1 MSRWHTHLKLAAAAL
16 VAMLAVP
23 AGTQMQ
29 AVDRPATTVEEQPT
43 FGLEDVFE
51 RARGRAQRPY
61 QPDRPEL
68 PPVFQEMQ
76 YDQYRDIRFRP
87 DRNLWANESLPFQLQ
102 FFSRGFLYA
111 DRVTINVVDQQGAK
125 PLSFSRDLFD
135 FGKNQIPQDLPED
148 MGFAGFRILHPLNRE
163 DRLDEVA
170 VFLGA
175 SYFRAIGQNQNYGV
189 SARGLAID
197 TGLEKPEEFPVFR
210 EFWIRK
216 PGPDDTEI
224 TVFALLDSQ
233 RVTGAYRF
241 VIRPG
246 LQTVVDVTGR
256 ILMRERVDKL
266 GIAPLTSM
274 FYHGE
279 VTDRFMDDFRP
290 EVHDSD
296 GLLIESGRGERIWR
310 PTVNPVRLQITP
322 FEVTNPRGFGLMQ
335 RDREYGHYQDTEAVY
350 HTRPSVWVEA
360 KGMWGQGHVELVEIP
375 SQSERNDN
383 LVAFWTPAEPLE
395 AGDTLDFEYRLHF
408 ALEHEARLLGGKTLA
423 TRIGA
428 GGTDVPDHSR
438 RKFVIDF
445 VGQSLKRLDPDAGNI
460 EPVCN
465 TSSGE
470 ITHSVAHH
478 NPFTD
483 GWRVFFELIPE
494 ADQPADLRCFLRR
507 DQDVLTETWVF
518 KWAPN

>member
-1 MSRWHTHLKLAAAAL
+1 VSRWHTHLKLAAATL

-23 AGTQMQ
+23 AGTEMQ
-29 AVDRPATTVEEQPT
+29 AVDQPATTVEEQPT
-43 FGLEDVFE
+43 FGLEDVF
-51 RARGRAQRPY
+51 ARAQELAQQPY

-87 DRNLWANESLPFQLQ
+87 DRNLWAGESLPFQLQ

-111 DRVTINVVDQQGAK
+111 DRVTINIVDAQGAK
-125 PLSFSRDLFD
+125 TLPFSRDLFD
-135 FGKNQIPQDLPED
+135 FGKNQIPPNLPED
-148 MGFAGFRILHPLNRE
+148 MGFAGFRIVHPLNRE

-216 PGPDDTEI
+216 PGPDDTEV

-246 LQTVVDVTGR
+246 LQTVVDVKGR
-256 ILMRERVDKL
+256 ILMREQVDKL

-360 KGMWGQGHVELVEIP
+360 KGMWGKGQVELVEIP

-408 ALEHEARLLGGKTLA
+408 SLDHEARLLGGRTQA

-445 VGQSLKRLDPDAGNI
+445 VGQALKRLEPDAGNI

-518 KWAPN
+518 KWAPS

>member
-1 MSRWHTHLKLAAAAL
+1 
-16 VAMLAVP
+16 MLAVP
-23 AGTQMQ
+23 AGTEMQ
-29 AVDRPATTVEEQPT
+29 AVDPPAMTVEEQPA
-43 FGLEDVFE
+43 FGLEDVF
-51 RARGRAQRPY
+51 RRAQELTQEPY

-87 DRNLWANESLPFQLQ
+87 ERNLWAGESLPFQLQ

-111 DRVTINVVDQQGAK
+111 DRVTINVLDAQGAK
-125 PLSFSRDLFD
+125 ALPFSRDLFD
-135 FGKNQIPQDLPED
+135 FGKNQIPPSLPED
-148 MGFAGFRILHPLNRE
+148 MGFAGFRILYPLNRE
-163 DRLDEVA
+163 DRLDEIA

-233 RVTGAYRF
+233 RVAGAYRF
-241 VIRPG
+241 VVRPG
-246 LQTVVDVTGR
+246 LQTVVDVTGK

-383 LVAFWTPAEPLE
+383 LVAFWTPAEPLD

-408 ALEHEARLLGGKTLA
+408 ALDPEARLQGGRAIA

-445 VGQSLKRLDPDAGNI
+445 VGQSLKRLDPDASNI

-465 TSSGE
+465 ASSGE

-494 ADQPADLRCFLRR
+494 ADQSADLRCFLRR

-518 KWAPN
+518 KWAPS

>member
-1 MSRWHTHLKLAAAAL
+1 MPMFAAQLA
-16 VAMLAVP
+16 P
-23 AGTQMQ
+23 GMQ
-29 AVDRPATTVEEQPT
+29 AVQQPATTVAEQER
-43 FGLEDVFE
+43 FGFEDVF
-51 RARGRAQRPY
+51 RRAQELAGKPY

-68 PPVFQEMQ
+68 PQVFREMQ
-76 YDQYRDIRFRP
+76 YDQYRDIRFRT
-87 DRNLWANESLPFQLQ
+87 DRNLWASESLPFQLQ
-102 FFSRGFLYA
+102 FFSRGFLYS
-111 DRVTINVVDQQGAK
+111 DRVIINVVDAQAVNAL
-125 PLSFSRDLFD
+125 PFSPGMFD
-135 FGKNQIPQDLPED
+135 FGKNQIPADLPQD
-148 MGFAGFRILHPLNRE
+148 MGFAGFRIVYPLNRA
-163 DRLDEVA
+163 DQLDEVA

-197 TGLEKPEEFPVFR
+197 TGLEKAEEFPVFR

-246 LQTVVDVTGR
+246 LQAVVDVKAR
-256 ILMRERVDKL
+256 VLMRERVDKL

-322 FEVTNPRGFGLMQ
+322 FEVTNPRGFGLLQ

-350 HTRPSVWVEA
+350 HTRPSVWVET
-360 KGMWGQGHVELVEIP
+360 KGMWGKGHVELVEIP
-375 SQSERNDN
+375 SPSERNDN
-383 LVAFWTPAEPLE
+383 LVAFWTPAEPLDSGE
-395 AGDTLDFEYRLHF
+395 TLDVEYRLHF
-408 ALEHEARLLGGKTLA
+408 ALDHEARLLGGRALA

-445 VGQSLKRLDPDAGNI
+445 VGQSLKRLGTEATNV

-470 ITHSVAHH
+470 IENPVAHH

-483 GWRVFFELIPE
+483 GWRLFFELVPE
-494 ADQPADLRCFLRR
+494 TGQAADLRCFLRR
-507 DQDVLTETWVF
+507 GQDVLTETWVF

>member
-1 MSRWHTHLKLAAAAL
+1 VAAA
-16 VAMLAVP
+16 VVIAMFAAELAP
-23 AGTQMQ
+23 GMQ
-29 AVDRPATTVEEQPT
+29 TAEQPT
-43 FGLEDVFE
+43 PAMTEQQSFGFEDVFK
-51 RARGRAQRPY
+51 RAQELAERPY

-68 PPVFQEMQ
+68 PPVFKEMQ

-87 DRNLWANESLPFQLQ
+87 DRNLWTNESLPFQLQ

-111 DRVTINVVDQQGAK
+111 DRVTINVVDGQTVNRV
-125 PLSFSRDLFD
+125 PFSRDLFD
-135 FGKNQIPQDLPED
+135 FGKNQVPGALPAD
-148 MGFAGFRILHPLNRE
+148 MGFAGFRILHPLNVE
-163 DRLDEVA
+163 ERLDEVA

-216 PGPDDTEI
+216 PGPDDTDI
-224 TVFALLDSQ
+224 TLFALLDSQ

-246 LQTVVDVTGR
+246 LQTVVDVR
-256 ILMRERVDKL
+256 ARVLMREPVDKL

-310 PTVNPVRLQITP
+310 PAVNPVRLQITP

-360 KGMWGQGHVELVEIP
+360 KGMWGQGFVELVEIP
-375 SQSERNDN
+375 SHSERNDN
-383 LVAFWTPAEPLE
+383 LVAFWTPAKPLE
-395 AGDTLDFEYRLHF
+395 AGETLDVEYRLHF
-408 ALEHEARLLGGKTLA
+408 ALDYEARLLGGRA
-423 TRIGA
+423 IASRIGA

-445 VGQSLKRLDPDAGNI
+445 VGRSLKRLDPDATNV
-460 EPVCN
+460 EAVCN

-470 ITHSVAHH
+470 ITHSVAHY
-478 NPFTD
+478 NRFTD
-483 GWRVFFELIPE
+483 GWRLFFELIPE
-494 ADQPADLRCFLRR
+494 AEQPADLRCFLRR
-507 DQDVLTETWVF
+507 GQDVLTETWVF
-518 KWAPN
+518 KWAPS

>member
-1 MSRWHTHLKLAAAAL
+1 
-16 VAMLAVP
+16 
-23 AGTQMQ
+23 
-29 AVDRPATTVEEQPT
+29 
-43 FGLEDVFE
+43 
-51 RARGRAQRPY
+51 
-61 QPDRPEL
+61 
-68 PPVFQEMQ
+68 
-76 YDQYRDIRFRP
+76 
-87 DRNLWANESLPFQLQ
+87 
-102 FFSRGFLYA
+102 
-111 DRVTINVVDQQGAK
+111 
-125 PLSFSRDLFD
+125 
-135 FGKNQIPQDLPED
+135 
-148 MGFAGFRILHPLNRE
+148 
-163 DRLDEVA
+163 
-170 VFLGA
+170 
-175 SYFRAIGQNQNYGV
+175 V

-197 TGLEKPEEFPVFR
+197 TGLEKREEFPLFR
-210 EFWIRK
+210 EFWVRK

-224 TVFALLDSQ
+224 TVLALLDSQ

-246 LQTVVDVTGR
+246 LQTVVEVKAR
-256 ILMRERVDKL
+256 VLMRERVDKL

-310 PTVNPVRLQITP
+310 PTVNPVHLQITP
-322 FEVTNPRGFGLMQ
+322 FEVTNPRGFGLLQ

-350 HTRPSVWVEA
+350 HTRPSVWVETI
-360 KGMWGQGHVELVEIP
+360 GMWGKGRVELVEIP
-375 SQSERNDN
+375 SPSERNDN

-395 AGDTLDFEYRLHF
+395 AGKTLDVEYRLHF
-408 ALEHEARLLGGKTLA
+408 ALDHEARLLGGRALA

-445 VGQSLKRLDPDAGNI
+445 VGQSLKRLDPEAINI

-470 ITHSVAHH
+470 IAQSVAHH

-483 GWRVFFELIPE
+483 GWRLFFELIPE
-494 ADQPADLRCFLRR
+494 ADQAADLRCFLRR
-507 DQDVLTETWVF
+507 GQDVLTETWVF